1 MVCGTRSIRGD
12 GRDGPH
18 PQPLS
23 HRGGRGEK
31 AARRVIPLIETG
43 GSWRDIG
50 VDVGRAVREQL
61 HVAAASTR
69 AELGGVDP
77 AEVMGNVGPYL
88 RITEEVAPDIV
99 AELRGIA
106 EGSGVPFETVFV
118 LNAGAELM
126 QSVGRFECTVVG
138 ITGAGISD
146 GHVLLAHNEDATAD
160 WGDLAYVIKAEPDD
174 APAFVAFTYAGL
186 LLHQGVNAAGLGSVG
201 NALYARDA
209 RPGIPKLLLYRRA
222 ITQCTIEG
230 AIRAVTDP
238 RRAFGNN
245 HLFAT
250 ADGDLFDVEVS
261 GSRWAM
267 RAGGNGF
274 LAHANHFTLPEM
286 TALDRDEDL
295 LNSRLRQTR
304 IETLVD
310 REWGRLDA
318 CSLRAVMADHANYP
332 RSVCKH
338 HAPESD
344 LDYGT
349 IGSVVIDVMERAL
362 WACSGNPCR
371 GEWREVRL

>member
-1 MVCGTRSIRGD
+1 M
-12 GRDGPH
+12 
-18 PQPLS
+18 
-23 HRGGRGEK
+23 
-31 AARRVIPLIETG
+31 IPLIETG

-50 VDVGRAVREQL
+50 FDIGRGARDQIR
-61 HVAAASTR
+61 AAADSAR
-69 AELGGVDP
+69 AELGGVELS
-77 AEVMGNVGPYL
+77 AVMGNIAPYL
-88 RITEEVAPDIV
+88 RITEEAAPDIV
-99 AELRGIA
+99 AELQGMA
-106 EGSGVPFETVFV
+106 EGSGVPFETLFA

-126 QSVGRFECTVVG
+126 QSVGRYECTVVG
-138 ITGAGISD
+138 IAAAGTRD
-146 GHVLLAHNEDATAD
+146 GHVLLAHNEDATAG
-160 WGDLAYVIKAEPDD
+160 WGDLTYVIKAEPDD

-222 ITQCTIEG
+222 LAACTIEG

-238 RRAFGNN
+238 RRAYGNN

-250 ADGDLFDVEVS
+250 ADGDLYDVEVS

-267 RAGGNGF
+267 RRGGNRF

-295 LNSRLRQTR
+295 LNSRLRQMR
-304 IETLVD
+304 VETLVE
-310 REWGRLDA
+310 RAWGAIDA
-318 CSLRAVMADHANYP
+318 CSLRAIMADHANYP

-349 IGSVVIDVMERAL
+349 IGSVVIDVTARAL
-362 WACSGNPCR
+362 WACRGNPCR
-371 GEWREVRL
+371 GEWRAVRL

>member
-1 MVCGTRSIRGD
+1 
-12 GRDGPH
+12 
-18 PQPLS
+18 
-23 HRGGRGEK
+23 
-31 AARRVIPLIETG
+31 VIPLVETG
-43 GSWRDIG
+43 GSWREIG
-50 VDVGRAVREQL
+50 FDVGRALRDQL
-61 HVAAASTR
+61 HAAAASTR
-69 AELGGVDP
+69 AELGGIDLEDVL
-77 AEVMGNVGPYL
+77 GNIGPYL
-88 RITEEVAPDIV
+88 RITEEIDPGIV
-99 AELRGIA
+99 AELRGMA
-106 EGSGVPFETVFV
+106 EGSGVPFETLFV

-126 QSVGRFECTVVG
+126 QSVGRFECTVAAVS
-138 ITGAGISD
+138 GAGTND
-146 GHVLLAHNEDATAD
+146 GHVLLAHNEDATAG
-160 WGDLAYVIKAEPDD
+160 WADLTYVIKAAPDD
-174 APAFVAFTYAGL
+174 APAFVAFAYAGL

-222 ITQCTIEG
+222 IASRTIEA

-250 ADGDLFDVEVS
+250 ADGDLYDVEVS

-267 RAGGNGF
+267 RSAGNGY
-274 LAHANHFTLPEM
+274 LAHANHFTLPGL
-286 TALDRDEDL
+286 TDLDRDEDL

-304 IETLVD
+304 VETLLD
-310 REWGRLDA
+310 RHWGTLDA
-318 CSLRAVMADHANYP
+318 VCLRRIMGDHANYP

-349 IGSVVIDVMERAL
+349 IGSVVVDVTDRAL
-362 WACSGNPCR
+362 WACAGNPCR